1 MSTIQLTKE
10 EFKKKI
16 MDFENNPSV
25 WVYEGDKPSIIDF
38 YADWCG
44 PCKQTAPILEE
55 IAMDYKDKINV
66 YKVDVDQQ
74 EELAA
79 LFGVQS
85 IPTIVFIPKN
95 GLPQKSVGAMMKS
108 QFINVI
114 NDILLK

>member
-44 PCKQTAPILEE
+44 PCKQTAPILNE
-55 IAMDYKDKINV
+55 ISNDYKDKINV
-66 YKVDVDQQ
+66 YKVDVDQE

-85 IPTIVFIPKN
+85 IPTIVFIPTS